1 VTAALRLAAYSGW
14 VNFQEVAVNGFLL
27 FAAVWQPFF
36 IGVTTMYMLRHRAD
50 FDPMYVIV
58 GTALSGIWS
67 TLLFA
72 GSGAISHER
81 WMGTLELL
89 AASPASFFVVIG
101 GKLAGTTIFSLLSL
115 VLAYGIGALLFGYP
129 IAIAE
134 PGWFA
139 LSLVLAVV
147 ALWATGMFFA
157 PLAILWRAVG
167 RFLLGLEYPIF
178 ALSGF
183 LFPVL
188 LLPVWV
194 LPISNVLP
202 PYWAA
207 VAMHGA
213 ASGDLDLT
221 DLLRAWFFL
230 LLTSGALLLIAR
242 WLFEQVLM
250 RARRAGTLALS

>member
-1 VTAALRLAAYSGW
+1 MTHALRIASQSAW
-14 VNFQEVAVNGFLL
+14 VSFQEVATNGFLL

-36 IGVTTMYMLRHRAD
+36 IGVTTMYVLRHRPD
-50 FDPMYVIV
+50 FDPMYVVV

-72 GSGAISHER
+72 GSGAINHER

-89 AASPASFFVVIG
+89 AASPAPFLAVIG
-101 GKLAGTTIFSLLSL
+101 GKLAGTTMFSLVSVVLS
-115 VLAYGIGALLFGYP
+115 YGIGAVLFGYP
-129 IAIAE
+129 VAIAQ
-134 PGWFA
+134 PVPFA
-139 LSLVLAVV
+139 ISLVLAVV

-157 PLAILWRAVG
+157 PLAILWRSVG
-167 RFLLGLEYPIF
+167 RFLTGLEYPVF

-188 LLPVWV
+188 LLPVWF
-194 LPISNVLP
+194 LPISVVLP

-207 VAMHGA
+207 FALHGTS
-213 ASGDLDLT
+213 SGDLDLPG
-221 DLLRAWFFL
+221 LLRAWIFLVLTGGVL
-230 LLTSGALLLIAR
+230 LLVASRLLDEVLI
-242 WLFEQVLM
+242 

>member
-1 VTAALRLAAYSGW
+1 VTTTLRLAVQSAW
-14 VNFQEVAVNGFLL
+14 VDFQEVAVSGFLL

-72 GSGAISHER
+72 GSGAIRHER
-81 WMGTLELL
+81 WTGTLELL
-89 AASPASFFVVIG
+89 VASPASFFVVIG
-101 GKLAGTTIFSLLSL
+101 GRLAGTTVFSLLSL
-115 VLAYGIGALLFGYP
+115 LLAYGIGALLFGYP

-139 LSLVLAVV
+139 VSLLLAVV

-157 PLAILWRAVG
+157 PLGILWRSVG

-188 LLPVWV
+188 LLPGWV
-194 LPISNVLP
+194 VPISNVLP

-213 ASGDLDLT
+213 ASGELDT
-221 DLLRAWFFL
+221 SGLLQAWFFL
-230 LLTSGALLLIAR
+230 FLTGGALLLIANR
-242 WLFEQVLM
+242 LFDEVLT

>member
-1 VTAALRLAAYSGW
+1 MRTAFRIASRSAW
-14 VNFQEVAVNGFLL
+14 VNFQEVAADGFLL

-36 IGVTTMYMLRHRAD
+36 IGVTTMYVLRHRAD

-89 AASPASFFVVIG
+89 AASPAPFFAVIG
-101 GKLAGTTIFSLLSL
+101 GKLAGTTMFSLLSL
-115 VLAYGIGALLFGYP
+115 VLSYAIGALLFGYP
-129 IAIAE
+129 IVIAE
-134 PGWFA
+134 PAWFA
-139 LSLVLAVV
+139 VSLVFAVV

-188 LLPVWV
+188 LLPVWL
-194 LPISNVLP
+194 LPISVVLP

-207 VAMHGA
+207 VALHGA
-213 ASGDLDLT
+213 ASGDLDAAG
-221 DLLRAWFFL
+221 LLRAWFFL
-230 LLTSGALLLIAR
+230 LLTGAVLLLIAGR
-242 WLFEQVLM
+242 LADEVLT

>member
-1 VTAALRLAAYSGW
+1 VTAALRLAAQSAW
-14 VNFQEVAVNGFLL
+14 VNFQEIAVNGFLL

-36 IGVTTMYMLRHRAD
+36 IGVTTMYMLRHHPD

-81 WMGTLELL
+81 WIGTLELL

-101 GKLAGTTIFSLLSL
+101 GKLAGTTVFSLLSL

-139 LSLVLAVV
+139 LSLLLAVV

-188 LLPVWV
+188 LLPVWL

-213 ASGDLDLT
+213 ASGDLDLPG
-221 DLLRAWFFL
+221 LLRAWLFL
-230 LLTSGALLLIAR
+230 LLTGGALLFIASRLFDHVLI
-242 WLFEQVLM
+242 

>member
-1 VTAALRLAAYSGW
+1 VTPTLRLAVQSAW
-14 VNFQEVAVNGFLL
+14 VDFQEVAVNGFLL
-27 FAAVWQPFF
+27 FGAVWQPFF

-58 GTALSGIWS
+58 GTALSGIFS

-89 AASPASFFVVIG
+89 VASPASFFVVIG
-101 GKLAGTTIFSLLSL
+101 GRLAGTTVFSLLSL
-115 VLAYGIGALLFGYP
+115 LLAYGIAALLFGYP
-129 IAIAE
+129 IAIAK

-139 LSLVLAVV
+139 LSLLLAVA

-167 RFLLGLEYPIF
+167 HFLLGLEYPIF
-178 ALSGF
+178 SLSGF

-194 LPISNVLP
+194 LPISNLLP

-213 ASGDLDLT
+213 ANGDLDFSG
-221 DLLRAWFFL
+221 LLRAWFFL
-230 LLTSGALLLIAR
+230 LLTGGAFLLIAR
-242 WLFEQVLM
+242 WLVERVLT

>member
-1 VTAALRLAAYSGW
+1 VTATLRVAVQSAW
-14 VNFQEVAVNGFLL
+14 VDFQEVAVNGFLL
-27 FAAVWQPFF
+27 FGAVWQPFF

-58 GTALSGIWS
+58 GTGLSGIFS

-81 WMGTLELL
+81 WLGTLELL
-89 AASPASFFVVIG
+89 VASPASFLVVIG
-101 GKLAGTTIFSLLSL
+101 GRLAGTTIFSLFSL
-115 VLAYGIGALLFGYP
+115 LLAYGIGALLFGYP
-129 IAIAE
+129 IKIAE

-139 LSLVLAVV
+139 VSLLLAVV

-167 RFLLGLEYPIF
+167 QFLLGLEYPIF

-188 LLPVWV
+188 LLPGWTA
-194 LPISNVLP
+194 PISNVLP

-213 ASGDLDLT
+213 ASGDLDLPG
-221 DLLRAWFFL
+221 LLRAWFFL
-230 LLTSGALLLIAR
+230 LVTGGALLLVAT
-242 WLFEQVLM
+242 WLIEQVLT

>member
-1 VTAALRLAAYSGW
+1 MTATLRVAVQSAW
-14 VNFQEVAVNGFLL
+14 VDFQEVAVNGFLL
-27 FAAVWQPFF
+27 FGAVWQPFF

-50 FDPMYVIV
+50 FDPTYVIV

-81 WMGTLELL
+81 WTGTLELL

-101 GKLAGTTIFSLLSL
+101 GRLAGTAIFSLLSL
-115 VLAYGIGALLFGYP
+115 LLAYGIGAFLFGYP
-129 IAIAE
+129 ITIAE

-139 LSLVLAVV
+139 SSLLLAVV

-157 PLAILWRAVG
+157 PLAILWRSVG

-188 LLPVWV
+188 LLPGWV
-194 LPISNVLP
+194 VPISNILP

-213 ASGDLDLT
+213 ASGELDT
-221 DLLRAWFFL
+221 SGLLRAWFFL
-230 LLTSGALLLIAR
+230 FLTGGTLLLIANR
-242 WLFEQVLM
+242 LFDEVLT

>member
-1 VTAALRLAAYSGW
+1 VTAALRVALQSAW
-14 VNFQEVAVNGFLL
+14 VDFQEVAVNGFLL
-27 FAAVWQPFF
+27 FGAVWQPFF

-58 GTALSGIWS
+58 GTGLSGIFS

-72 GSGAISHER
+72 GSGAISRER
-81 WMGTLELL
+81 WLGTLELL
-89 AASPASFFVVIG
+89 VASLASFLVVIG
-101 GKLAGTTIFSLLSL
+101 GRLAGTSIFSLLSL
-115 VLAYGIGALLFGYP
+115 LLAYGIGALLFGYP
-129 IAIAE
+129 IKIAE

-139 LSLVLAVV
+139 VSLLLAVV

-167 RFLLGLEYPIF
+167 QFLLGLEYPIF

-183 LFPVL
+183 LFPIL
-188 LLPVWV
+188 LLPGWTA
-194 LPISNVLP
+194 PISNVLP

-213 ASGDLDLT
+213 ASGDLDLPG
-221 DLLRAWFFL
+221 LLRAWFFL
-230 LLTSGALLLIAR
+230 LVTGGALLLVAT
-242 WLFEQVLM
+242 WLIEQVLT

>member
-1 VTAALRLAAYSGW
+1 
-14 VNFQEVAVNGFLL
+14 
-27 FAAVWQPFF
+27 
-36 IGVTTMYMLRHRAD
+36 
-50 FDPMYVIV
+50 
-58 GTALSGIWS
+58 
-67 TLLFA
+67 
-72 GSGAISHER
+72 
-81 WMGTLELL
+81 
-89 AASPASFFVVIG
+89 
-101 GKLAGTTIFSLLSL
+101 
-115 VLAYGIGALLFGYP
+115 
-129 IAIAE
+129 
-134 PGWFA
+134 
-139 LSLVLAVV
+139 
-147 ALWATGMFFA
+147 MFFA

-230 LLTSGALLLIAR
+230 LVTGGALLLIAR
-242 WLFEQVLM
+242 WLFEQVLT

>member
-1 VTAALRLAAYSGW
+1 MTAALRLAAYSAW

-139 LSLVLAVV
+139 LSLLLAVV

-230 LLTSGALLLIAR
+230 LVTGGALLLIAR
-242 WLFEQVLM
+242 WLFEQVLT

>member
-1 VTAALRLAAYSGW
+1 MSRALRIFWQSAW
-14 VNFQEVAVNGFLL
+14 MNFQEVAVNGFLL

-36 IGVTTMYMLRHRAD
+36 IGVTTMYVLRHRAD

-72 GSGAISHER
+72 GSGAIGHER

-89 AASPASFFVVIG
+89 AASPAPFFVVIG

-115 VLAYGIGALLFGYP
+115 LLSYGIGALLFGYP
-129 IAIAE
+129 IVIAE
-134 PGWFA
+134 PAWFI
-139 LSLVLAVV
+139 LSLVFAVV

-188 LLPVWV
+188 LLPGWTF
-194 LPISNVLP
+194 PISSVLP

-213 ASGDLDLT
+213 ASGDLEVA

-230 LLTSGALLLIAR
+230 LLTGGVLLLVASR
-242 WLFEQVLM
+242 LFDEVLT

>member
-1 VTAALRLAAYSGW
+1 MTAALRLARRSAR

-27 FAAVWQPFF
+27 FAVVWQPLFV
-36 IGVTTMYMLRHRAD
+36 GVTTMYMLRHRAD
-50 FDPMYVIV
+50 FDPMYVVV

-81 WMGTLELL
+81 WTGTLELL

-101 GKLAGTTIFSLLSL
+101 GKLAGTTIFSLGSL
-115 VLAYGIGALLFGYP
+115 VLAFGIGTVLFGYP
-129 IAIAE
+129 VKIAE
-134 PGWFA
+134 PGWLA
-139 LSLVLAVV
+139 VSLLLAVV

-157 PLAILWRAVG
+157 PLAILWRTVG
-167 RFLLGLEYPIF
+167 RFLLVLEYPVF

-188 LLPVWV
+188 LLPNWIV
-194 LPISNVLP
+194 PITNLLP

-213 ASGDLDLT
+213 ASGDLDLSG
-221 DLLRAWFFL
+221 LLRAWFFL
-230 LLTSGALLLIAR
+230 LLTGGVLLVIASR
-242 WLFEQVLM
+242 LFVEVLT

>member
-1 VTAALRLAAYSGW
+1 MTAALRLAALSAW

-139 LSLVLAVV
+139 VSLLLAVV

-183 LFPVL
+183 VFPVL
-188 LLPVWV
+188 LLPVWL

-213 ASGDLDLT
+213 ASGELDLPG
-221 DLLRAWFFL
+221 LLRAWFFL
-230 LLTSGALLLIAR
+230 LVTGGALLLVAGQ
-242 WLFEQVLM
+242 LFEQVLT

>member
-1 VTAALRLAAYSGW
+1 MTAALRLAVQSAW
-14 VNFQEVAVNGFLL
+14 VDFQEVAVNGFLL
-27 FAAVWQPFF
+27 FGAVWQPFF

-58 GTALSGIWS
+58 GTALSGIFS

-81 WMGTLELL
+81 WLGTLELL
-89 AASPASFFVVIG
+89 VASPASFFVVIG
-101 GKLAGTTIFSLLSL
+101 GRLAGTTIFSLLSL
-115 VLAYGIGALLFGYP
+115 LLAYGIGALLFGYP

-134 PGWFA
+134 PGWFGS
-139 LSLVLAVV
+139 SLLLAVV

-167 RFLLGLEYPIF
+167 QFLLGLEYPIF

-183 LFPVL
+183 LFPIL
-188 LLPVWV
+188 LLPGWAA
-194 LPISNVLP
+194 PISNIHP

-213 ASGDLDLT
+213 ASGNLDLPG
-221 DLLRAWFFL
+221 LLRAWFFL
-230 LLTSGALLLIAR
+230 LLTAGVLLLIAKS
-242 WLFEQVLM
+242 LIEQVLT

>member
-1 VTAALRLAAYSGW
+1 MTAALRLAALSAW
-14 VNFQEVAVNGFLL
+14 VNFQEVAANGFLL

-139 LSLVLAVV
+139 VSLLLAVV

-183 LFPVL
+183 VFPVL
-188 LLPVWV
+188 LLPVWL

-207 VAMHGA
+207 IAMHGA
-213 ASGDLDLT
+213 ASGELDLPG
-221 DLLRAWFFL
+221 LLRAWFFL
-230 LLTSGALLLIAR
+230 LVTGGALLLVAGQ
-242 WLFEQVLM
+242 LFEQVLT